1 MTNNNNN
8 NEGNTM
14 NDLQRVARIASTIVF
29 KQHVNDGEVNIEAAI
44 WAAFSRCWSV
54 ENNKE
59 NQDIVLDM
67 MH

>member
-1 MTNNNNN
+1 
-8 NEGNTM
+8 M